1 MPDFGIFRGF
11 SEKSFGDKLY
21 AGQLPTQLGLIGSEN
36 AVKTDPDAQ
45 LFITEAGITD
55 ANQISAIDKLVKD
68 LKGFGIWTKF
78 TAIYPMVG
86 GSAFNHKF
94 NLKDPRDLDAA
105 FRLNFTSG
113 WTHSTNG
120 ATPNGTSAY
129 ANTFIN
135 SIDLNTSSNHLSVY
149 GGTSNVSRIFYNMG
163 AKDNLFIEIAS
174 YFLSRNLSVQLF
186 QGGQTNNSGFI
197 LATRSSSN
205 LTKLFRNNT
214 QLQSSIAT
222 TTGNTSSAIIFGARN
237 DGTYTSISPVNY
249 GAGEIRF
256 KSIGDGLND
265 IEASNFYTAVQAFQ
279 TTLSR
284 QV

>member
-11 SEKSFGDKLY
+11 NEKLFGDKLF

-36 AVKTDPDAQ
+36 AVKTDPNAQ
-45 LFITEAGITD
+45 LFITAAGITD

-68 LKGFGIWTKF
+68 LKGLGIWTKF

-149 GGTSNVSRIFYNMG
+149 GGTSNVLRIFYNMG
-163 AKDNLFIEIAS
+163 AKDNLFLEIGS
-174 YFLSRNLSVQLF
+174 YFLSRNLNIQLF

-214 QLQSSIAT
+214 QLQSSTAT
-222 TTGNTSSAIIFGARN
+222 TTANTSSVIIFGARN
-237 DGTYTSISPVNY
+237 DATFPIITPVNY

-256 KSIGDGLND
+256 KSVGEGLSD
-265 IEASNFYTAVQAFQ
+265 TEASNFYTAVQEFQ

-284 QV
+284 NV